1 MNTIEKIEQVFGKT
15 RLGQADKLRKFEQLM
30 AADLDLP
37 QLYRCL
43 SLKD

>member
-1 MNTIEKIEQVFGKT
+1 METIERIDRVFGKT

-30 AADLDLP
+30 AANLDLP

-43 SLKD
+43 SLKE